1 MDSLHDGYPEVLAGD
16 NASQPLKGMIVCCT
30 NVPDEKRVS
39 FVHHA
44 NVYKY

>member
-1 MDSLHDGYPEVLAGD
+1 MDSLHDGYPDISAGD

-39 FVHHA
+39 FVYHA